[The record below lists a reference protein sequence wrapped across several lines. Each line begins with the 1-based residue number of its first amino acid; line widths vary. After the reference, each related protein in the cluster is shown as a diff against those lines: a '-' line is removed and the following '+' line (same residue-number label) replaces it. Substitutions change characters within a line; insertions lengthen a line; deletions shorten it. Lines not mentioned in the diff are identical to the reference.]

1 MINIITEVG
10 DQNEVLDQHF
20 TGRQAMLWTAIP
32 GIVQSFNAEALTC
45 EVQPAIQGKVRQE
58 DGSIQL
64 VNLPLLLDCP
74 VVFPHAGGVSLTFPI
89 KPGDECLVVFSCRAI
104 DLWWQ
109 SGGVQPPAETRMHD
123 LSDGFVIPGPYSQV
137 KKISGVSTEV
147 AELRSDDGAARL
159 SLHPET
165 HDVTLVTP
173 GNVEAT
179 IEGNLTAQVGG
190 NASATVSGSL
200 SATAGGATT
209 LKCPSLLIDCPATH
223 ITGTLQVDGKITGSD
238 GLAVSGGGGATVSGD
253 VVADGISLKSHVH
266 GGVQGGGSDTGG
278 PK

>member
-1 MINIITEVG
+1 MINISTEVG
-10 DQNEVLDQHF
+10 DQNEILDQHF

-32 GIVQSFNAEALTC
+32 GIVQSFNEEALTC

-179 IEGNLTAQVGG
+179 ISGTL
-190 NASATVSGSL
+190 SATV
-200 SATAGGATT
+200 GGATT
-209 LKCPSLLIDCPATH
+209 LKCPSLLIDCPETH
-223 ITGTLQVDGKITGSD
+223 LTGTLQVDGKITGSG